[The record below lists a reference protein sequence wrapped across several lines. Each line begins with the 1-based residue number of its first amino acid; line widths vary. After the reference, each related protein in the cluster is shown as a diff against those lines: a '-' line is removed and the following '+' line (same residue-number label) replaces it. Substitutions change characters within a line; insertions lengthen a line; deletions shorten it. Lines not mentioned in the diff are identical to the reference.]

1 MAMNHDFD
9 EIRRRIQ
16 ESLAQAKRQQ
26 LRDQFEWPFEPMD
39 AESAAEADADA
50 LAYLEEFDRQL
61 EEAKMITVRERIG
74 NPSLPPVEEIP
85 PDLLEEAVDDLLNLL
100 AEENIII
107 GFLGDWDERSAYR
120 YITEELLDE
129 EMSDIRLEGMFSHFD
144 AATPEYEMQ
153 MWTEFFVTDIFGQ
166 HREYFLPGL
175 ENQALF
181 DRQGKPVT
189 AVEFI
194 QQIEAV
200 WARLPDK
207 TRYDFSPTSVQIDEE
222 EAEVT
227 AVITWR
233 NGEEQKQI
241 ESWFRLQPS
250 PYEGWD
256 VVQTSL
262 LEDLLKALSDQNGH
276 GAGG

>member
-1 MAMNHDFD
+1 M
-9 EIRRRIQ
+9 RC
-16 ESLAQAKRQQ
+16 KC
-26 LRDQFEWPFEPMD
+26 
-39 AESAAEADADA
+39 
-50 LAYLEEFDRQL
+50 
-61 EEAKMITVRERIG
+61 G
-74 NPSLPPVEEIP
+74 
-85 PDLLEEAVDDLLNLL
+85 
-100 AEENIII
+100 
-107 GFLGDWDERSAYR
+107 RSFCN
-120 YITEELLDE
+120 
-129 EMSDIRLEGMFSHFD
+129 GH
-144 AATPEYEMQ
+144 
-153 MWTEFFVTDIFGQ
+153 FGQ